1 MELKNPHLTGLIS
14 VTKVKTTPDL
24 KYARVY
30 VTMINEKSKKE
41 NLSILKKS
49 SGYIRS
55 AIAKKINLRNTPELI
70 FEFDDSLVGVINYVV
85 VRHWMG
91 RGKRLI
97 EGEAKNQ
104 ELIDKYGEKKRVVYD
119 PKAKT
124 EEQAKEIAEKK
135 LKEWSRMVV
144 TAEQVRLPCAP
155 YMDAVGLM
163 GSIILS
169 VFGINIINRRV
180 GLASVI

>member
-1 MELKNPHLTGLIS
+1 MASNSNRMNKIDEELRKEISSIISMELKNPHLTGLIS

-70 FEFDDSLVGVINYVV
+70 FEFDDSLEYGS
-85 VRHWMG
+85 R
-91 RGKRLI
+91 
-97 EGEAKNQ
+97 
-104 ELIDKYGEKKRVVYD
+104 IDEILKDITKDMKK
-119 PKAKT
+119 
-124 EEQAKEIAEKK
+124 
-135 LKEWSRMVV
+135 
-144 TAEQVRLPCAP
+144 
-155 YMDAVGLM
+155 
-163 GSIILS
+163 
-169 VFGINIINRRV
+169 
-180 GLASVI
+180 